1 MGQEAETAAG
11 PAARIGRLRRRLRNG
26 HPMTCRALIAIERA
40 NDPCIW
46 RFTDSRA
53 DRRATSNEQ
62 RARSSSALMRRRDP
76 CRESGSD
83 HCRIREPPTARGAGV
98 PKREGHL
105 YCTLH
110 LDAVQQPEPRTRTH
124 HRFAPRCASDDRMT
138 ASAKFPLHAP
148 QQCRNPLVNANSS
161 CLETSMLL
169 ILLAAPFFDIERQR
183 KITMVRC
190 GSGLLPPPSVKPDVS

>member
-1 MGQEAETAAG
+1 
-11 PAARIGRLRRRLRNG
+11 
-26 HPMTCRALIAIERA
+26 
-40 NDPCIW
+40 
-46 RFTDSRA
+46 
-53 DRRATSNEQ
+53 
-62 RARSSSALMRRRDP
+62 MRRRDP

-161 CLETSMLL
+161 CLETSH
-169 ILLAAPFFDIERQR
+169 AAHSA
-183 KITMVRC
+183 C
-190 GSGLLPPPSVKPDVS
+190 GSVFLISNGSGRSRWFGVVRVCYLPLPSSRTFREKLEGRTRHPSSVPSDERPDP